1 MGKKSRKRHGKR
13 ADSAASYRAQFG
25 RQPHGRAEIELRKK
39 VDHAELWAR
48 RRKEEELVERDNFDE
63 YMNLAVRETRGV
75 GSTPECLRAMERCAT
90 ERWPLMRK
98 YWPRLRR
105 RICSSCGESVK
116 LSEPRLL
123 VCGGCSTGRGVGRY
137 CSEACQR
144 EHWPVHKTKCAFIH
158 CAPATL
164 QSPMYGME
172 QTELLEALGG
182 LHAGEIGE
190 AAAESPEIRAS
201 IDALEKTPSRS
212 AAPRRS
218 PSVTKQSL
226 ATYYLGS

>member
-1 MGKKSRKRHGKR
+1 MGKKSRKRNGKR
-13 ADSAASYRAQFG
+13 ADSAAIFRAQFG
-25 RQPHGRAEIELRKK
+25 RGRQAEIELRKK

-48 RRKEEELVERDNFDE
+48 RRKAEELVERDNFDE

-144 EHWPVHKTKCAFIH
+144 EHWPVHKTKCALIH
-158 CAPATL
+158 CAPGTL
-164 QSPMYGME
+164 QSQMSEME
-172 QTELLEALGG
+172 QMGLLEALRR
-182 LHAGEIGE
+182 LHVGE
-190 AAAESPEIRAS
+190 AAAKDPDLRDLIGALRTHSISIRG
-201 IDALEKTPSRS
+201 
-212 AAPRRS
+212 AAP
-218 PSVTKQSL
+218 VSL
-226 ATYYLGS
+226 GD